1 MIIFHI
7 KELLTKN
14 KMSRYKLEKYSKLSY
29 ERINDYYFGR
39 VKSIKVEELE
49 ELCNLFNCNTQDIVE
64 RNTYNLSFTSISFKF
79 TLFMFESEGIKIYFL
94 KRFFRW

>member
-1 MIIFHI
+1 MIVFHI

-29 ERINDYYFGR
+29 ERINDYFFGR

-64 RNTYNLSFTSISFKF
+64 FK
-79 TLFMFESEGIKIYFL
+79 KN
-94 KRFFRW
+94 KK